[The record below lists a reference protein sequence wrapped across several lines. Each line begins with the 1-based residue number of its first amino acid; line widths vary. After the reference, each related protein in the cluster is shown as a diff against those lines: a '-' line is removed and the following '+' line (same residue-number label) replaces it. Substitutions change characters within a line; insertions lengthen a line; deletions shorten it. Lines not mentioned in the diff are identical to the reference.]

1 MSHTQNLF
9 KTFLYNDLVESFK
22 ERYSRDDLK
31 RMYMLDDSEAD
42 ELHYFIQN
50 TERDTSGYRAD

>member
-50 TERDTSGYRAD
+50 TERDASGYRAD